1 MKGLLLALITA
12 YIMPSY
18 GVLKRY
24 ANQRDELPTTQLKA
38 EGVSAVAPVLARDV
52 SNLLGVSWNSGE
64 LMLNAALSVRF
75 PGRCRLELSS
85 PDSTRTVAAVSSG
98 GKVRAEGGELA
109 ALQVAV
115 QHACAVL
122 AVRSG
127 EDGATREA
135 LLKHLGALKIDP
147 KAVSLARFSG
157 TVSYVIGQRADGQ
170 PSLWLYKD
178 RFLPS
183 RLKFTDEGGTPW
195 DVRFLDYTSQATGE
209 AWPRVIEVYKGT
221 EAQLRVMVLNANTRA
236 DLSSVKF

>member
-24 ANQRDELPTTQLKA
+24 ANQRDDLATTQLKA
-38 EGVSAVAPVLARDV
+38 EGVTAVSPALAKDV
-52 SNLLGVSWNSGE
+52 SNLLGVPWNSGE
-64 LMLNAALSVRF
+64 LMLNASLAVRF

-85 PDSTRTVAAVSSG
+85 PDSTKTLAAAWAG
-98 GKVRAEGGELA
+98 GKVRSEGGELP

-115 QHACAVL
+115 QHACALL
-122 AVRSG
+122 ALRSG

-135 LLKHLGALKIDP
+135 LLKHLGTLKTDTR
-147 KAVSLARFSG
+147 AVSLARFAG

-170 PSLWLYKD
+170 PSFWVYKD

-183 RLKFTDEGGTPW
+183 RLKFTDEAGTAW
-195 DVRFLDYTSQATGE
+195 DVRFLDYTSQATGDV
-209 AWPRVIEVYKGT
+209 WPRVIELYKGN
-221 EAQLRVMVLNANTRA
+221 EPQLRVMVLNANTKA